1 MAELS
6 TMLIICLLHFD
17 NNFITAM
24 GQIHWDFWLSYFTL
38 LLAPWTYLG
47 PGPYIT
53 DVPKIAPTPR
63 PLPSYPPVELPSSKS
78 PGPILTRWI
87 PSPGKLPRTEFPPGK
102 FPPSE
107 RPVVKSMCL
116 YAQALDAYRWILD
129 IQQRHWILDALLW
142 RLYRISLKISLKFN
156 NIAMFCAVWYHLYNL
171 KNVKACNFT
180 KSILLVKLQAFS
192 LKLYW
197 KWPPPWVFFAF
208 FKLH

>member
-87 PSPGKLPRTEFPPGK
+87 SSPGKLPRTEFPPGK

-116 YAQALDAYRWILD
+116 YAQDWMLIAGFWTYNKGIGYWMLYCEGYTEF
-129 IQQRHWILDALLW
+129 HW
-142 RLYRISLKISLKFN
+142 KFHQSSTTLR
-156 NIAMFCAVWYHLYNL
+156 C
-171 KNVKACNFT
+171 
-180 KSILLVKLQAFS
+180 
-192 LKLYW
+192 
-197 KWPPPWVFFAF
+197 FARF
-208 FKLH
+208 GTICTI